1 VGLDLE
7 DFGRDAG
14 AGEARGRRLPPWVA
28 RRDRRGGRQW
38 IRAGARRYRAAR
50 HELVRALPPGLYT
63 LARDHLGETVFER
76 RDVRVDALIRL
87 PGGVADTVLL
97 EVERFWALAPTF
109 AAHGFLHR
117 RGYLLYGPHGCG
129 KTSIVQQ
136 IVRDAV
142 AAQGI
147 VFVCGAPA
155 LLARGLTTLRRIEPA
170 RPVVC
175 IFEDIDAIVQAH
187 GEDELLALLDGEAR
201 IDHVLN
207 VATTNYPERLDRR
220 FVARPRRFDRVLRL
234 EPPDGAARR
243 AFLAAKLGADD
254 AEVERWVA
262 ATAGLSL
269 AALAEAVISVRCL
282 GRALDETVELLRR
295 MSRGR
300 ASSREGTLGAGFT
313 AGRGG

>member
-1 VGLDLE
+1 MGLDID
-7 DFGRDAG
+7 DFGSDVG
-14 AGEARGRRLPPWVA
+14 AGEARRRRLPSWVA
-28 RRDRRGGRQW
+28 RKTRRGAKRW
-38 IRAGARRYRAAR
+38 VRAGAGRYQAAR
-50 HELVRALPPGLYT
+50 HALARELRPGLYT
-63 LARDHLGETVFER
+63 LVRDHMGEIIFER

-87 PGGVADTVLL
+87 PGAVADVVLR
-97 EVERFWALAPTF
+97 EVERFWTLAPDF

-136 IVRDAV
+136 IVHDAV
-142 AAQGI
+142 SRGGV

-155 LLARGLTTLRRIEPA
+155 LLTRGLATFRRIEPA
-170 RPVVC
+170 RPAVC
-175 IFEDIDAIVQAH
+175 VFEDIDAIVQAH

-207 VATTNYPERLDRR
+207 VATTNYPERLDQR
-220 FVARPRRFDRVLRL
+220 FVARPRRFDRVLRI

-243 AFLAAKLGADD
+243 AYLAAKLGADD
-254 AEVERWVA
+254 ADVEHWA
-262 ATAGLSL
+262 EATDGLSL

-282 GRALDETVELLRR
+282 GRGLEETVDLLRR

-300 ASSREGTLGAGFT
+300 ASSREGVPGAGFKAS
-313 AGRGG
+313 AGD